1 MEARI
6 AQAERVPATAVRAR
20 LPRLVRALVK
30 NPPALFGA
38 VVVTLVLVSGLL
50 APALAPYDPNLQD
63 IPARLKPPMWSSD
76 TGRYVL
82 GTDSL
87 GRDILSR
94 VLYGTRI
101 SLLIGVSAVLGAGVL
116 GVALGLLA
124 GYYRGWVDSL
134 LMQLV
139 DIWMSIPFLVMSIA
153 IVTVLGPSLVNLV
166 IVLALTGWVTFAR
179 VVRSQVLAI
188 REGGYVEAARAAGA
202 SDWRIIVRHI
212 LPNTTT
218 SILVIATLLIAQM
231 ITMEAALSFLGIG
244 IQPPQPAWG
253 SMVAE
258 GKDVV
263 AVAWWLSA
271 IPGIVIAATVL
282 AINLFGDWLRDVLDP
297 RLRV

>member
-1 MEARI
+1 
-6 AQAERVPATAVRAR
+6 
-20 LPRLVRALVK
+20 
-30 NPPALFGA
+30 
-38 VVVTLVLVSGLL
+38 
-50 APALAPYDPNLQD
+50 
-63 IPARLKPPMWSSD
+63 
-76 TGRYVL
+76 
-82 GTDSL
+82 
-87 GRDILSR
+87 
-94 VLYGTRI
+94 
-101 SLLIGVSAVLGAGVL
+101 LLIGVSAVLGAGVL

-179 VVRSQVLAI
+179 VVRSQVVAI

-231 ITMEAALSFLGIG
+231 ITMEAALSF
-244 IQPPQPAWG
+244 
-253 SMVAE
+253 
-258 GKDVV
+258 
-263 AVAWWLSA
+263 
-271 IPGIVIAATVL
+271 
-282 AINLFGDWLRDVLDP
+282 
-297 RLRV
+297 